1 MKKELCIDMK
11 VSKGDKCDY
20 IRTQIFNYST
30 SMAIDRINEHTQ
42 FNLDDETKSCFNGN
56 IDLYYLFKVVRENID
71 NNNKANI
78 DEILEVHYFS
88 MHNIGYKNGNPCN
101 ILKVVVV
108 PNTNN
113 VIIMYPV
120 ESIGCDNVYN
130 LNCDY
135 EKLYNKNPKKIKSIS
150 QIEKFNKR
158 YKRN

>member
-1 MKKELCIDMK
+1 MKKELGIDMK

-78 DEILEVHYFS
+78 DEILEV
-88 MHNIGYKNGNPCN
+88 I
-101 ILKVVVV
+101 
-108 PNTNN
+108 
-113 VIIMYPV
+113 
-120 ESIGCDNVYN
+120 DNR
-130 LNCDY
+130 
-135 EKLYNKNPKKIKSIS
+135 ITGKSIYTI
-150 QIEKFNKR
+150 IEEYRVKPFTNMMADLRVMRETK
-158 YKRN
+158 